1 VYGGAVL
8 QLPEAGSFINRK
20 ERNLANKDMIAQA
33 CVGLITSDS
42 CIFIDSGTTNLAI
55 ARALPEDI
63 RLTAVTNSPAI
74 AVELMKHPQS
84 ETIVLGGRI
93 QKASGGSLGSTAVDQ
108 LRGIIFDQA
117 FIGACAMAPETGLT
131 GFDFEDCEFK
141 KVVIKQSNQVVVALT
156 AEKVPGVARY
166 VVADISEIDVMVVE
180 ESLRKEFINF
190 FKIVCRSL
198 SPEII
203 GDSEEGNLIK
213 MILKRYFRF
222 QQLRYRAA
230 GFGFLNDFFKYRII
244 NARQLHRAVQCYFSD
259 GESAF
264 NFIQRNIRC
273 GIDAVRRKA
282 LVAKHQ
288 G

>member
-1 VYGGAVL
+1 MLDYAAFPNQRQVLIRRILEQEGRVVCVEMAAQLKVSEHTIRRDLQELSKEGICKKVYGGAVL

-20 ERNLANKDMIAQA
+20 EQNIANKDMIAQA

-141 KVVIKQSNQVVVALT
+141 KAVIKQSNQVVVALT

-166 VVADISEIDVMVVE
+166 VVADPSEIDVMVVE

-190 FKIVCRSL
+190 FKTHDI
-198 SPEII
+198 
-203 GDSEEGNLIK
+203 
-213 MILKRYFRF
+213 
-222 QQLRYRAA
+222 
-230 GFGFLNDFFKYRII
+230 RII
-244 NARQLHRAVQCYFSD
+244 TV
-259 GESAF
+259 
-264 NFIQRNIRC
+264 
-273 GIDAVRRKA
+273 
-282 LVAKHQ
+282 
-288 G
+288 